1 MSLKLSAGSATAN
14 ITPPLGTAI
23 PGGFR
28 PRYATGI
35 DDELLAR
42 SLVLQNGITTLAFV
56 TCDLIV
62 VSEKISE
69 HAKRRISERCEIP
82 PGNVMINATHTHTGV
97 ATSDLLGVDE
107 DHSYT
112 DGVSLKIAD
121 SVELALRR
129 LRPAKIGFAVAIEDR
144 ISFYRRWFLKNG
156 NVVMNPGVEN
166 PDLVRPVSEI
176 DPELSMIYVQAN
188 DGTPISAVAN
198 FSLHY
203 VGTDNG
209 STISAD
215 YFGHF
220 SRLMKRYIG
229 ETCVAMIW
237 NAASG
242 QINNI
247 DFSGQ
252 TKWQDRG
259 HQQAIRMA
267 NVLAGHFITEMQFMT
282 LRSEIELTSAIE
294 TMTIPRK
301 SITEKDLAT
310 ATEILGASPNFN
322 YENGP
327 FSWVV
332 GQPIPKNLVDVYAHE
347 CQRLAKLPDQ
357 LSAKV
362 QLLRIGEA
370 MISAL
375 PGEIFVEIGKSI
387 KTITKGEPNFVVSL
401 ANGYI
406 GYICTDDALS
416 NQGGYETWAAMSS
429 IGGIGTAPMLEK
441 TIEHLLSKLS

>member
-1 MSLKLSAGSATAN
+1 
-14 ITPPLGTAI
+14 
-23 PGGFR
+23 
-28 PRYATGI
+28 
-35 DDELLAR
+35 
-42 SLVLQNGITTLAFV
+42 
-56 TCDLIV
+56 
-62 VSEKISE
+62 
-69 HAKRRISERCEIP
+69 
-82 PGNVMINATHTHTGV
+82 
-97 ATSDLLGVDE
+97 
-107 DHSYT
+107 
-112 DGVSLKIAD
+112 
-121 SVELALRR
+121 
-129 LRPAKIGFAVAIEDR
+129 
-144 ISFYRRWFLKNG
+144 
-156 NVVMNPGVEN
+156 
-166 PDLVRPVSEI
+166 
-176 DPELSMIYVQAN
+176 
-188 DGTPISAVAN
+188 
-198 FSLHY
+198 
-203 VGTDNG
+203 
-209 STISAD
+209 
-215 YFGHF
+215 
-220 SRLMKRYIG
+220 MKRYIG

-259 HQQAIRMA
+259 HRQAIRMA

-347 CQRLAKLPDQ
+347 YQRLAKLPDQ

-406 GYICTDDALS
+406 GYICTDEALS

-429 IGGIGTAPMLEK
+429 IGGVGTAPMLEK
-441 TIEHLLSKLS
+441 TIGHLLSKLP